1 MGGGSDSKECTSR
14 QNIPPAYDTGRESGS
29 RKGNCNFTTSL
40 SGRSKDLPM
49 EVCKRKYKVS
59 LNHMMCRTEDDMET
73 NFIWKE
79 RKRNALG
86 LPWTFTKYAL
96 TDDRLFITSGLL
108 KTVEDEGRLYRIM
121 DLSLS
126 QTLSQKIFGIGTILV
141 SSADKSM
148 RDFEIKNIKKPRDV
162 KEQLSKLVEENRDKK
177 RVTNRE
183 FMGEDAEF
191 GDDDDR

>member
-1 MGGGSDSKECTSR
+1 
-14 QNIPPAYDTGRESGS
+14 
-29 RKGNCNFTTSL
+29 
-40 SGRSKDLPM
+40 
-49 EVCKRKYKVS
+49 
-59 LNHMMCRTEDDMET
+59 MET

-108 KTVEDEGRLYRIM
+108 KTVEDEVRLYRIM

-126 QTLSQKIFGIGTILV
+126 QTLSQKIFGIGTIQV

-148 RDFEIKNIKKPRDV
+148 KDFEIKNIKKPREV

-183 FMGEDAEF
+183 FMGEDADF

>member
-1 MGGGSDSKECTSR
+1 
-14 QNIPPAYDTGRESGS
+14 
-29 RKGNCNFTTSL
+29 
-40 SGRSKDLPM
+40 
-49 EVCKRKYKVS
+49 
-59 LNHMMCRTEDDMET
+59 MET

-108 KTVEDEGRLYRIM
+108 KTVEDEVRLYRIM

-162 KEQLSKLVEENRDKK
+162 KEQLSKLVEENCDKK

-183 FMGEDAEF
+183 FMGEDADF

>member
-1 MGGGSDSKECTSR
+1 
-14 QNIPPAYDTGRESGS
+14 
-29 RKGNCNFTTSL
+29 
-40 SGRSKDLPM
+40 
-49 EVCKRKYKVS
+49 
-59 LNHMMCRTEDDMET
+59 MMCRTEDDMET

-96 TDDRLFITSGLL
+96 TDDRLFITTGLL
-108 KTVEDEGRLYRIM
+108 KTVEDEVRLYRIM

-126 QTLSQKIFGIGTILV
+126 QTLSQKIFGIGTIHV

-148 RDFEIKNIKKPRDV
+148 KDFEIKNIKKPRDI

-183 FMGEDAEF
+183 FMGEDADF
-191 GDDDDR
+191 DDDDDR

>member
-1 MGGGSDSKECTSR
+1 
-14 QNIPPAYDTGRESGS
+14 
-29 RKGNCNFTTSL
+29 
-40 SGRSKDLPM
+40 
-49 EVCKRKYKVS
+49 
-59 LNHMMCRTEDDMET
+59 MMCRMEDDMET

-96 TDDRLFITSGLL
+96 TDDRLFITTGLL
-108 KTVEDEGRLYRIM
+108 KTVEDEVRLYRIM

-126 QTLSQKIFGIGTILV
+126 QTLSQKIFGIGTIHV

-148 RDFEIKNIKKPRDV
+148 KDFEIKNIKKPREV
-162 KEQLSKLVEENRDKK
+162 KEQLSKLVEKNRDKK

-183 FMGEDAEF
+183 FMGDDTDF
-191 GDDDDR
+191 DDDDDR

>member
-1 MGGGSDSKECTSR
+1 
-14 QNIPPAYDTGRESGS
+14 
-29 RKGNCNFTTSL
+29 
-40 SGRSKDLPM
+40 
-49 EVCKRKYKVS
+49 
-59 LNHMMCRTEDDMET
+59 MET

-86 LPWTFTKYAL
+86 LPWTYTKYAL

-108 KTVEDEGRLYRIM
+108 KTVEDEVRLYRIM

-183 FMGEDAEF
+183 FMGEEADF

>member
-1 MGGGSDSKECTSR
+1 
-14 QNIPPAYDTGRESGS
+14 
-29 RKGNCNFTTSL
+29 
-40 SGRSKDLPM
+40 
-49 EVCKRKYKVS
+49 
-59 LNHMMCRTEDDMET
+59 MET

-86 LPWTFTKYAL
+86 LPWTFTKYAR
-96 TDDRLFITSGLL
+96 TDARRFITSGLL
-108 KTVEDEGRLYRIM
+108 KTVEDAGRLYRIM

-183 FMGEDAEF
+183 FMGEDPDF

>member
-1 MGGGSDSKECTSR
+1 
-14 QNIPPAYDTGRESGS
+14 
-29 RKGNCNFTTSL
+29 
-40 SGRSKDLPM
+40 
-49 EVCKRKYKVS
+49 
-59 LNHMMCRTEDDMET
+59 MET

-86 LPWTFTKYAL
+86 LPWTFTKYTL

-108 KTVEDEGRLYRIM
+108 KTVEDEVRLYRIM

-183 FMGEDAEF
+183 FMGEDADF

>member
-1 MGGGSDSKECTSR
+1 
-14 QNIPPAYDTGRESGS
+14 
-29 RKGNCNFTTSL
+29 
-40 SGRSKDLPM
+40 
-49 EVCKRKYKVS
+49 
-59 LNHMMCRTEDDMET
+59 MMCRTEDDMET

-108 KTVEDEGRLYRIM
+108 KTVEDEVRLYRIV

-126 QTLSQKIFGIGTILV
+126 QTLSQKIFGIGTIQV

-183 FMGEDAEF
+183 FMGEDADF

>member
-1 MGGGSDSKECTSR
+1 
-14 QNIPPAYDTGRESGS
+14 
-29 RKGNCNFTTSL
+29 
-40 SGRSKDLPM
+40 
-49 EVCKRKYKVS
+49 
-59 LNHMMCRTEDDMET
+59 MET

-108 KTVEDEGRLYRIM
+108 KTVEDEVRLYRIV

-126 QTLSQKIFGIGTILV
+126 QTLSQKIFGIGTIQV

-162 KEQLSKLVEENRDKK
+162 QEQLSKLVEENRDKK

-183 FMGEDAEF
+183 FMGEDADF

>member
-1 MGGGSDSKECTSR
+1 
-14 QNIPPAYDTGRESGS
+14 
-29 RKGNCNFTTSL
+29 
-40 SGRSKDLPM
+40 
-49 EVCKRKYKVS
+49 
-59 LNHMMCRTEDDMET
+59 MMCRTEDDMET

-108 KTVEDEGRLYRIM
+108 KTVEDEVRLYRIM

-126 QTLSQKIFGIGTILV
+126 QTLSQKIFGIGTIQV

-148 RDFEIKNIKKPRDV
+148 KDFEIKNIKKPREV

-183 FMGEDAEF
+183 FMGEDADF

>member
-1 MGGGSDSKECTSR
+1 
-14 QNIPPAYDTGRESGS
+14 
-29 RKGNCNFTTSL
+29 
-40 SGRSKDLPM
+40 
-49 EVCKRKYKVS
+49 
-59 LNHMMCRTEDDMET
+59 MET

-108 KTVEDEGRLYRIM
+108 KTVEDEVRLYRIM

-183 FMGEDAEF
+183 FMGEDAAF

>member
-1 MGGGSDSKECTSR
+1 
-14 QNIPPAYDTGRESGS
+14 
-29 RKGNCNFTTSL
+29 
-40 SGRSKDLPM
+40 
-49 EVCKRKYKVS
+49 
-59 LNHMMCRTEDDMET
+59 MET

-108 KTVEDEGRLYRIM
+108 KTVEDEMRLYRIM

-183 FMGEDAEF
+183 FMGEDADF

>member
-1 MGGGSDSKECTSR
+1 
-14 QNIPPAYDTGRESGS
+14 
-29 RKGNCNFTTSL
+29 
-40 SGRSKDLPM
+40 
-49 EVCKRKYKVS
+49 
-59 LNHMMCRTEDDMET
+59 MET

-86 LPWTFTKYAL
+86 LPWTCTKYAL

-108 KTVEDEGRLYRIM
+108 KTVEDEVRLYRIM

>member
-1 MGGGSDSKECTSR
+1 
-14 QNIPPAYDTGRESGS
+14 
-29 RKGNCNFTTSL
+29 
-40 SGRSKDLPM
+40 
-49 EVCKRKYKVS
+49 
-59 LNHMMCRTEDDMET
+59 MET

-108 KTVEDEGRLYRIM
+108 KTVEDEVRLYRIM

-162 KEQLSKLVEENRDKK
+162 KEQLFKLVEENRDKK

-183 FMGEDAEF
+183 FMGEDADF

>member
-1 MGGGSDSKECTSR
+1 
-14 QNIPPAYDTGRESGS
+14 
-29 RKGNCNFTTSL
+29 
-40 SGRSKDLPM
+40 
-49 EVCKRKYKVS
+49 
-59 LNHMMCRTEDDMET
+59 MET

-108 KTVEDEGRLYRIM
+108 KTVEDEVRLYRIV

-126 QTLSQKIFGIGTILV
+126 QTLSQKIFGIGTIQV

-183 FMGEDAEF
+183 FMGEDADF

>member
-1 MGGGSDSKECTSR
+1 
-14 QNIPPAYDTGRESGS
+14 
-29 RKGNCNFTTSL
+29 
-40 SGRSKDLPM
+40 
-49 EVCKRKYKVS
+49 
-59 LNHMMCRTEDDMET
+59 MET

-79 RKRNALG
+79 RKRIALG

-108 KTVEDEGRLYRIM
+108 KTVEDEVRLYRIM

-183 FMGEDAEF
+183 FMGEDADF

>member
-1 MGGGSDSKECTSR
+1 
-14 QNIPPAYDTGRESGS
+14 
-29 RKGNCNFTTSL
+29 
-40 SGRSKDLPM
+40 
-49 EVCKRKYKVS
+49 
-59 LNHMMCRTEDDMET
+59 MET

-108 KTVEDEGRLYRIM
+108 KTVEDEVRLYRIM

-162 KEQLSKLVEENRDKK
+162 KEQLSKLVEKNRDKK

-183 FMGEDAEF
+183 FMGEDADF

>member
-1 MGGGSDSKECTSR
+1 
-14 QNIPPAYDTGRESGS
+14 
-29 RKGNCNFTTSL
+29 
-40 SGRSKDLPM
+40 
-49 EVCKRKYKVS
+49 
-59 LNHMMCRTEDDMET
+59 MET

-108 KTVEDEGRLYRIM
+108 KTVEDEVRLYRIM

-141 SSADKSM
+141 SSADMSM

-183 FMGEDAEF
+183 FMGEDADF